1 MVLFMQVRERNGEN
15 KKSGLCK
22 GVQTSLYRWEKASK
36 GALMVRAAVGSFVG
50 NRSNWGWGEI
60 GMEVMLRSI
69 LQVEENK
76 SQSQGDNNGI

>member
-1 MVLFMQVRERNGEN
+1 
-15 KKSGLCK
+15 
-22 GVQTSLYRWEKASK
+22 
-36 GALMVRAAVGSFVG
+36 MVRAAVGSFVD

-60 GMEVMLRSI
+60 GMEVMLKSI